1 MYHIPLIY
9 LNTNPV
15 PAQLSIVNC
24 QLGKKPADPGQPALL
39 YTISL
44 SQELQDRLG
53 PDVGIGQHGR
63 PGLDEDLVLGKFHH
77 FLGHVHIPDPGL
89 GSRQVLC
96 RHTQVGNGVL

>member
-63 PGLDEDLVLGKFHH
+63 PGLDEDL
-77 FLGHVHIPDPGL
+77 FLVNSIISLAMSTSLIRDAA
-89 GSRQVLC
+89 C